1 MSVNEVTTSEK
12 IGVQLS
18 YGTAIVTDLCF
29 GLLSVIGFVLQRR
42 SHLLEEKKDP
52 HLRRSSLLR
61 PLWHLGFWLY
71 VVFGSLASVFNLAS
85 LPFFVMVP
93 IGSSRLVYNVVYS
106 HFLLHEDMDFHAFLG
121 TVYVVLAATVIG
133 VCGNVPEPV
142 RDVGDMLIVY
152 RRPLFIAYQCV
163 LAFLGVVL
171 YIVAVWHTGLS
182 NRARGILFA
191 TLACLCSSQGGLY
204 AKSGIQLLNLT
215 LFDNSNQFTEPIAF
229 IVVGLMIILSLIG
242 LWFFNKA
249 LAFTPTIV
257 TIPITFCISICLAV
271 LNTFV
276 YYDTLT
282 DIIAPWKWAL
292 MAISLLYLVYGV
304 NLLATAHIR
313 RQDAIQVDLEEPHG
327 PPHQGDPLESSVE
340 DSSPASSLYGP
351 L

>member
-1 MSVNEVTTSEK
+1 MHDSVSVNDEVGTSEK

-29 GLLSVIGFVLQRR
+29 GLLSVLGFVLQRR

-52 HLRRSSLLR
+52 MLRRSSIFR

-71 VVFGSLASVFNLAS
+71 VIFGSLASVFNLAS

-106 HFLLHEDMDFHAFLG
+106 HFLLHEDMDFNAFLG
-121 TVYVVLAATVIG
+121 TVYVTLAAAVIG
-133 VCGNVPEPV
+133 ICGNVPEPL
-142 RDVGDMLIVY
+142 RDVDEMLLVY

-163 LAFLGVVL
+163 LAVIGIVL
-171 YIVAVWHTGLS
+171 FVVAVWKVGLD

-215 LFDNSNQFTEPIAF
+215 LFDNANQFTAPLAF
-229 IVVGLMIILSLIG
+229 IVVSLMIVLSLVG

-249 LAFTPTIV
+249 LAFTATIV

-282 DIIAPWKWAL
+282 DIVTPWKWAL
-292 MAISLLYLVYGV
+292 MAISLVYLVYGV
-304 NLLATAHIR
+304 NLLATARVR
-313 RQDAIQVDLEEPHG
+313 RQEETPESHGHPH
-327 PPHQGDPLESSVE
+327 PVESL
-340 DSSPASSLYGP
+340 SSSSTYGP